1 MGVDDAL
8 RLAHIHENNRLTTT
22 SHYVLLCASYFYN
35 DTNYNRYRLYLHSCL
50 YLLSKFNS
58 HFHLLTGFVADKIG
72 NYKLLLVFSILLGG
86 FIYAPI
92 PWLLNDFDVLS
103 DEAFRNGISNATI
116 QNETFRNMI
125 TPFRFFSSFVF
136 SDLFRETQQIR
147 KNNFTFLQ

>member
-8 RLAHIHENNRLTTT
+8 RLAHIHENNRLQTT

-92 PWLLNDFDVLS
+92 PWLLNDFEVLS
-103 DEAFRNGISNATI
+103 DEAFRNGISNETI
-116 QNETFRNMI
+116 QNET
-125 TPFRFFSSFVF
+125 
-136 SDLFRETQQIR
+136 QQITR
-147 KNNFTFLQ
+147 SLVPQYDYTFPILLIIRLLGFISWDATNT